1 MFSGIVESTGSVVEI
16 DSAQLVV
23 DATGIVEK
31 LREGDSLS
39 VNGACLTVTNVQGG
53 NVRFGLMPETLRR
66 TSLGRLTAG
75 DVVNL
80 ESALVYGGQI
90 GGHLMQG
97 HVDATGE
104 LVSRDP
110 DGDALVIGIKAPLS
124 LTPYIVEKGF
134 ITVEGASLTIISINE
149 AVFKI
154 SLVEYT
160 QNATTLAKLPIGAE
174 LNLEVDMIA
183 KYVER
188 MLEDR
193 NILTSTDL

>member
-1 MFSGIVESTGSVVEI
+1 M
-16 DSAQLVV
+16 
-23 DATGIVEK
+23 
-31 LREGDSLS
+31 
-39 VNGACLTVTNVQGG
+39 
-53 NVRFGLMPETLRR
+53 
-66 TSLGRLTAG
+66 
-75 DVVNL
+75 
-80 ESALVYGGQI
+80 
-90 GGHLMQG
+90 
-97 HVDATGE
+97 
-104 LVSRDP
+104 
-110 DGDALVIGIKAPLS
+110 IGIKAPLS

-193 NILTSTDL
+193 NIPTSTDS